1 MRSRGR
7 SGRGCCSSRL
17 ELAAL
22 VVLQAAEPGDL
33 EPVLLEQSRGT
44 RSSSPAL
51 SSGEDRPV
59 LRKLAETALELAHR
73 DVDVAFAAAPSSSS
87 FHGTVAPPVV
97 PERKRVTRAT
107 PSGTG
112 IRADGTASVRV

>member
-44 RSSSPAL
+44 RGSSPAL

-59 LRKLAETALELAHR
+59 LWKLAETALELAHR
-73 DVDVAFAAAPSSSS
+73 DVDVAFAAGPLFELLSRHCRTSRRS
-87 FHGTVAPPVV
+87 GTKTCHSCHT
-97 PERKRVTRAT
+97 ERDRH
-107 PSGTG
+107 PSG
-112 IRADGTASVRV
+112 